1 PPPRTARKVPLL
13 LLVSLCACF
22 LAMLLLPRSTLL
34 HPHSHDRPPMQSI
47 PLLPPRMQI
56 PAAMRSFPPNSSS
69 EHRNSSSSIAPVHFF
84 VFGDWGRNG
93 TFNQS
98 LIAMQMGLIGAHMHP
113 QFVVSLGDNFLE
125 LGLPDVN
132 APQFAQSFTNI
143 YTHRS
148 LQIPCWA
155 NHDHPSFFPSPFP
168 PLPALPG
175 FLGNHD
181 YYGNVLAQL
190 HPALA
195 NRDPRWTCRRS
206 MALSLPICAEMDDQ
220 GVDCVDT
227 GGGQGVDRVDSGGGQ
242 GVDRVDSEG
251 GQGVDCVDFVDLFL
265 YDSMPLIPAYR
276 RKEGR
281 RVDWRGLN
289 TGNWS
294 RQEEAQL
301 QELEGWLS
309 NSQARWKVV
318 GAHHPVFSYGKH
330 GDQPEMVE
338 RIKPLL
344 EKYGVDVYIN
354 GHDRNMQH
362 IKKDESPVHY
372 FTVGG
377 GSKAWRGDAP
387 PVAPGLRFF
396 FPGQGFSALEELRDL
411 QPTLLDAATYAEEA
425 YLVTDQKDMDYAVS
439 MLVSVVDRIGA
450 AANLISLCRAVPPPF
465 LHCASPTHR
474 AAQRAGPCM
483 SMLVSVVDRIGA
495 AADRFTDAVSL
506 QAKEMAAAD
515 VRVASAAEILETRP
529 KQPSPP
535 RHSIYIPSCALKP
548 SLLTPLARPSPH
560 IPHSP
565 DPRGS
570 SHTALS
576 SSSLLSSMPLAPPSE
591 SLLDSLASSSLV
603 PRSATASEYT
613 AHTNRRVASKTAH
626 TKRPIQTLLYAKE
639 AVALEAGGSSAPVGM
654 PSVRA
659 SLDCLAGLP
668 PSSSSTSSSSSFPSF
683 SSSFPFS
690 TVAHSSST
698 LSNPSAATPHSADK
712 ILSRKQ
718 SHSHNLSHSP
728 NLAHSPDL
736 SHSHNLSHFSN
747 LSRSHNLSQSH
758 GLMHSL
764 SHSLSQHMGHRGSHA
779 RQSKEPTTPKGHFP
793 LVASSLH
800 AGGASGVDDVEGSD
814 RRSTT
819 PHRRG
824 RQLLKNIFSRGAGG
838 AGAGAAGASGALG
851 DGSGGYMSTQRAHDR
866 GYSGHL

>member
-1 PPPRTARKVPLL
+1 
-13 LLVSLCACF
+13 
-22 LAMLLLPRSTLL
+22 
-34 HPHSHDRPPMQSI
+34 
-47 PLLPPRMQI
+47 
-56 PAAMRSFPPNSSS
+56 
-69 EHRNSSSSIAPVHFF
+69 
-84 VFGDWGRNG
+84 
-93 TFNQS
+93 
-98 LIAMQMGLIGAHMHP
+98 MQMGLIGAHMHP

-425 YLVTDQKDMDYAVS
+425 YLVTDQKDIELHNVRDYAVS

-474 AAQRAGPCM
+474 AAQRAGPCKLHNVRDHAVSM
-483 SMLVSVVDRIGA
+483 LVSVVDRIGAATQSCVCVPPTPSPRRELHNVRDYAVSMLVSVVDRIGA

-515 VRVASAAEILETRP
+515 VRVASAAERVRACWEYSGRNALNRQQQPRATSHMP
-529 KQPSPP
+529 KS
-535 RHSIYIPSCALKP
+535 Y
-548 SLLTPLARPSPH
+548 LL
-560 IPHSP
+560 P

-639 AVALEAGGSSAPVGM
+639 AVALEAGGSSAPVG
-654 PSVRA
+654 
-659 SLDCLAGLP
+659 L
-668 PSSSSTSSSSSFPSF
+668 
-683 SSSFPFS
+683 
-690 TVAHSSST
+690 
-698 LSNPSAATPHSADK
+698 
-712 ILSRKQ
+712 
-718 SHSHNLSHSP
+718 
-728 NLAHSPDL
+728 
-736 SHSHNLSHFSN
+736 
-747 LSRSHNLSQSH
+747 
-758 GLMHSL
+758 
-764 SHSLSQHMGHRGSHA
+764 
-779 RQSKEPTTPKGHFP
+779 EPTTPKGHFP